1 MPIVVKMY
9 DMSFRLKFLVL
20 NLRIVKIANSPTAI
34 PNSMKTDLSIELMKN
49 TVIPSMKKV
58 KRNFSFFEYLKYI
71 TLISTIMNARF
82 ITKRKRMPKKSGL
95 FRLKKLSGIEVG
107 FS

>member
-1 MPIVVKMY
+1 MTPSMGNPTSLSELISERPIVVKIY

-20 NLRIVKIANSPTAI
+20 NLRMVKIANRPTAI

-58 KRNFSFFEYLKYI
+58 KRKKYLIKNSI
-71 TLISTIMNARF
+71 VS
-82 ITKRKRMPKKSGL
+82 
-95 FRLKKLSGIEVG
+95 
-107 FS
+107 